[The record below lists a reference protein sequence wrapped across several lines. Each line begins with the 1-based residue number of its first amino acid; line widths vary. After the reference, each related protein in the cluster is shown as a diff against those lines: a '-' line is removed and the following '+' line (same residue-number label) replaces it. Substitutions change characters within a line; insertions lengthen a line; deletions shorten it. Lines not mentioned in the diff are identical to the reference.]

1 MLHEVPPHGCL
12 HLCRDKSVVQ
22 DQQAC
27 SDVQVEHLE
36 MTEVQAK
43 LYAEALESLRS
54 AARSSGLQPGALH
67 AAYAMSWILNS
78 RVMSMCLLGRC
89 SGCAA

>member
-1 MLHEVPPHGCL
+1 MAACIVAEIK
-12 HLCRDKSVVQ
+12 RAVQ
-22 DQQAC
+22 HQHAC

-67 AAYAMSWILNS
+67 TTRAMSP
-78 RVMSMCLLGRC
+78 
-89 SGCAA
+89 